1 MYKLGKFFQSFPCEQ
16 KSEKQT
22 IFCPKVELLYSML
35 IHDLKFGFRMD
46 GKGNLH
52 LLSEMILF

>member
-35 IHDLKFGFRMD
+35 IHDLKFGFRMN
-46 GKGNLH
+46 GKQGNLH
-52 LLSEMILF
+52 